1 MDENNTITPLQSQT
15 IRAALTAIAVNAVAL
30 LTMATGKVFD
40 ITQIQ
45 HAIDAGVPLAINAI
59 SIYYGIKAYRG
70 RMNATA
76 IIKKE

>member
-1 MDENNTITPLQSQT
+1 MDETNTITPLQSET
-15 IRAALTAIAVNAVAL
+15 IKAALKAIAINAIAL
-30 LTMATGKVFD
+30 LTILTGKAFD

-45 HAIDAGVPLAINAI
+45 NAIDAGVPLGINII
-59 SIYYGIKAYRG
+59 SIYYAYKTYRG